1 MIIRESIE
9 LARWSICGNTDT
21 SYNNKVDKKIAALM
35 EPLDDNQIAVL
46 EPGDSLFIKWER
58 EKPLYLDEEGFYSEF
73 ITERWCDSVKSI
85 MRIGA
90 DFIFLVAR
98 EERSER
104 VMFKLS
110 KKRLFRIN

>member
-1 MIIRESIE
+1 M
-9 LARWSICGNTDT
+9 
-21 SYNNKVDKKIAALM
+21 
-35 EPLDDNQIAVL
+35 
-46 EPGDSLFIKWER
+46 DSLFVKWER

-90 DFIFLVAR
+90 DFIFLVAH